1 MEEAASQHSPVVLT
15 FAVAAGLTLLIP
27 VPFVDDMAKSLVQ
40 RRMVRE
46 IAERKG
52 VLLTDAAVRALAD
65 DPPSPLAR
73 KVVSAVVFYPLKKV
87 FKKTFIVLAGK
98 DAIDTVSHTYHLGY
112 LVDMAL
118 AKRWHESRSPERIRE
133 SIARAC
139 KDVGTSP
146 VEKAIGAVYE
156 RSRAGLIT
164 LARKV
169 KGGDAP
175 ATDIHVDTA
184 DAPGFFADLRAALAN
199 VPADHFNRLRAR
211 VENELGL

>member
-1 MEEAASQHSPVVLT
+1 MEGPPSQHSPVVLT

-27 VPFVDDMAKSLVQ
+27 VPFVDDLAKSLVH

-46 IAERKG
+46 IAERRG
-52 VLLTDAAVRALAD
+52 VLLTDVAVRALAD
-65 DPPSPLAR
+65 DPPSPLAK
-73 KVVSAVVFYPLKKV
+73 KVATAVVVYPLKKI
-87 FKKTFIVLAGK
+87 FKKTFFVLAGK
-98 DAIDTVSHTYHLGY
+98 DAVDTVSQTYHLGY

-118 AKRWHESRSPERIRE
+118 EKRWHESRSPERIRE

-146 VEKAIGAVYE
+146 VEKAIGTVYQ
-156 RSRAGLIT
+156 RSRAALVT

-169 KGGDAP
+169 RGGAAP
-175 ATDIHVDTA
+175 ATDIHVETG
-184 DAPGFFADLRAALAN
+184 DAPGFFAELRAALAN

-211 VENELGL
+211 VESELGL